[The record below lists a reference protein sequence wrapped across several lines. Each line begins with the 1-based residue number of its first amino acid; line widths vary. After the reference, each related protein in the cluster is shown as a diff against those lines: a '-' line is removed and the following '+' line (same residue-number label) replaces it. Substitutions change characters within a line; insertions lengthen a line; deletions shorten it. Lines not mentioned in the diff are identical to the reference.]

1 MTTTADDSTNQAT
14 SGTRHIVADHYE
26 IDVSRPLGSGG
37 MSMVY
42 RGLDLRTRRKVALKT
57 LRPEYRH
64 DASSRTRFRRE
75 IRTMAFIQ
83 HPNVATVYDY
93 WEDDIAPWAVLELVT
108 GESLHA
114 RMDEDGP
121 LPLDL
126 IAHYLNQIADALG
139 NLHERGLVHLDVK
152 PQNLMVMRDQSIKL
166 IDFGLAQPTNSPQ
179 QLIGGTAFGT
189 ATYLSPEQASGD
201 AVTAGSDVYAVGCV
215 LYEMLTGEP
224 PFGTASPESGP
235 NPIIQAHLTRT
246 PYPPSQRTVDRNL
259 PGWVDELVLWS
270 LDKQPATRIADIRLL
285 AELFQFGVDGE
296 LSRQRTQAIR
306 QGYLA
311 PIDTVVESP
320 PQKVESRP
328 STPRQAVAPA
338 RSNPAHRRKA
348 SLKRIVIGL
357 LALTPL
363 ALIAWFLVTGAVPM
377 LVDPVRTYSVGNGA
391 TVIVQDLNFRDGPG
405 LSTTTLAQLSV
416 ETAVTIVGSESTI
429 DGEPWIPISIVGQ
442 DPELTGYVWKPG
454 IEPDPTSGWTWIKEK
469 LN

>member
-1 MTTTADDSTNQAT
+1 MTTTLDDPTNQT
-14 SGTRHIVADHYE
+14 PTGPRHIVADHYE
-26 IDVSRPLGSGG
+26 IDVDRPLGSGG

-64 DASSRTRFRRE
+64 DAASRTRFRRE

-93 WEDDIAPWAVLELVT
+93 WEDDIAPWAVLELVA

-121 LPLDL
+121 LELDL

-139 NLHERGLVHLDVK
+139 NLHDRGLVHLDVK

-166 IDFGLAQPTNSPQ
+166 IDFGLAQPANQPQ

-189 ATYLSPEQASGD
+189 ATYLSPEQAGGD
-201 AVTAGSDVYAVGCV
+201 PVTAGSDVYAVGCV
-215 LYEMLTGEP
+215 VYEMLTGEP

-235 NPIIQAHLTRT
+235 NRVIQAHLNLA
-246 PYPPSQRTVDRNL
+246 PEPPSRRDPERGL

-306 QGYLA
+306 QNYLA
-311 PIDTVVESP
+311 PIDTVTESP
-320 PQKVESRP
+320 PQGTP
-328 STPRQAVAPA
+328 AAAAPRQVAPPA
-338 RSNPAHRRKA
+338 RPNPAHRRRI
-348 SLKRIVIGL
+348 SLKRIALMAL
-357 LALTPL
+357 LLLPVVATF
-363 ALIAWFLVTGAVPM
+363 WFLATGSVPV
-377 LVDPVRTYSVGNGA
+377 LIDPVRTYSIDNDA
-391 TVIVQDLNFRDGPG
+391 TVIVQDLNFRDAPG
-405 LSTTTLAQLSV
+405 LNSGTITQLGV
-416 ETAVTIVGSESTI
+416 DTRVTIVGDGVEA
-429 DGEPWIPISIVGQ
+429 DGETWIPISIAGQ
-442 DPELTGYVWKPG
+442 DPNLIGYVWKSG
-454 IEPDPTSGWTWIKEK
+454 IEPDTTSGWTWLRAI
-469 LN
+469 